1 MKPMKGSKK
10 TERKRKEVKLGAK
23 INNNIEALM
32 LQRAITAKDPLYLLN
47 RVNKTGKD
55 IKKDKCQK
63 KKKDARKQK

>member
-32 LQRAITAKDPLYLLN
+32 L
-47 RVNKTGKD
+47 
-55 IKKDKCQK
+55 
-63 KKKDARKQK
+63 